1 MLDSS
6 PVLIP
11 HQPPSPPAPP
21 RRGLKRSASTA
32 SLPTP
37 PRTAS
42 DKKRVRRELRALDSD
57 DEVDQFAE
65 PVARVL
71 FKPKGSSTAPKT
83 SEKAVE
89 ENPFWVAPGEE
100 ESKEPRAAAVKRTLS
115 IGSAPASPPPSRT
128 NQVTPRLTTPPPSTK
143 PARRA
148 ETPKTPVQ
156 TKRDEA
162 KSPVAESAKLPVL
175 VDSPNNPF
183 VTHSDPSTPKAKPR
197 EVTPVLEEKPTV
209 TYVL

>member
-6 PVLIP
+6 PVHIHHP
-11 HQPPSPPAPP
+11 VPPLPAPS
-21 RRGLKRSASTA
+21 RGLKRSASIA

-37 PRTAS
+37 PRTVS
-42 DKKRVRRELRALDSD
+42 DKKRPRREPLASDSD
-57 DEVDQFAE
+57 ESDDTFTE
-65 PVARVL
+65 PIARTL

-83 SEKAVE
+83 SEKVVE
-89 ENPFWVAPGEE
+89 ENPFWNAPEE
-100 ESKEPRAAAVKRTLS
+100 EEKEETRTTLLKRTSS

-128 NQVTPRLTTPPPSTK
+128 NQVPLRLTTPPPSTK
-143 PARRA
+143 PVRRA

-156 TKRDEA
+156 TKVEEA
-162 KSPVAESAKLPVL
+162 KPPAEDSGKLPVL

-183 VTHSDPSTPKAKPR
+183 VTHSGPSTPKAKPR

>member
-6 PVLIP
+6 PVLIS
-11 HQPPSPPAPP
+11 HQPPPPPAPP

-42 DKKRVRRELRALDSD
+42 DKKRARRELQVSDSD
-57 DEVDQFAE
+57 EDDDTFAE

-71 FKPKGSSTAPKT
+71 FKPKAAPTVPKT
-83 SEKAVE
+83 SGKAVE
-89 ENPFWVAPGEE
+89 ENPFWVAPEE
-100 ESKEPRAAAVKRTLS
+100 EETEEPRTTLLKRTS
-115 IGSAPASPPPSRT
+115 SRGSAPASPPPSRAI
-128 NQVTPRLTTPPPSTK
+128 QVPPRLTTPPPSTK
-143 PARRA
+143 PVRRV

-156 TKRDEA
+156 TKREEA
-162 KSPVAESAKLPVL
+162 KTPAEDSGKFPVL

-183 VTHSDPSTPKAKPR
+183 VSCSDPSTPKPKPR
-197 EVTPVLEEKPTV
+197 EVTPVYEEKPTV